1 MKAYTTNKDME
12 KATALLRKM
21 ESDPKIQPVQVTY
34 NTYLHCAFRS
44 NNYEFAWTFFK
55 NLKSKDIFTYSIS
68 NLYLLKKGLS
78 LNLGMIK
85 EVLESYELVKKSG
98 FFIDQVFYNIL
109 INGLMKQKAY
119 KEAYLIW

>member
-1 MKAYTTNKDME
+1 MLTQYGKILQRFIESKNIEQAEKLVLSLEKPNTIIYTILMKAYTTNKDME

-68 NLYLLKKGLS
+68 NLYLLKKGIS
-78 LNLGMIK
+78 
-85 EVLESYELVKKSG
+85 
-98 FFIDQVFYNIL
+98 
-109 INGLMKQKAY
+109 
-119 KEAYLIW
+119 